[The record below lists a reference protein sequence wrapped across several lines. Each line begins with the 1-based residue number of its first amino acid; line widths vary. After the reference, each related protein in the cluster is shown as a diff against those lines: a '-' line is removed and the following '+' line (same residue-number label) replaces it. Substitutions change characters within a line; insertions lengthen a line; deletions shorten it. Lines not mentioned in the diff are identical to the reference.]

1 MYKIKLPNFEGPF
14 DLLLYFIKRD
24 ELNIYDIPI
33 AKITEEYLKYIRLMN
48 YFDLELAGEF
58 LVMVAT
64 LMYIKT
70 QMLLPITKSEDDEIE
85 DPRTVLVQKL
95 IEYKQFKE
103 ASKEL
108 SNYAENNKYVFYRKI
123 FEQAQLNEE
132 LVYYENSTLFDL
144 LRAFKNALERNRSN
158 KKEHIIK
165 LPSVSIKEKIEEIKN
180 KLVTNKKLSFYKLVY
195 GESRKNIVIT
205 FLAIL
210 EMIKSRL
217 IKIYQESNFE
227 DIVIVKPEE
236 FVEVEQI
243 NDNI

>member
-33 AKITEEYLKYIRLMN
+33 AKITEEYLKYIKLMN

-70 QMLLPITKSEDDEIE
+70 QMLLPISKNEDEKIE

-108 SNYAENNKYVFYRKI
+108 SQFAENNKYIFYRQL
-123 FEQAQLNEE
+123 FEKAQVNEDDI
-132 LVYYENSTLFDL
+132 YYENSTLFDL
-144 LRAFKNALERNRSN
+144 IRAFKIALERTQG
-158 KKEHIIK
+158 KIKEHIIQI
-165 LPSVSIKEKIEEIKN
+165 PSISINEKITFIKN
-180 KLVTNKKLSFYKLVY
+180 KLKKQKKISFYSLVF
-195 GESRKNIVIT
+195 GESRKNIIIT

-210 EMIKSRL
+210 EMIKMSL
-217 IKIYQESNFE
+217 IKIYQESNFD
-227 DIVIVKPEE
+227 DIIIVNPEE
-236 FVEVEQI
+236 LIEVEQI
-243 NDNI
+243 DEKI